1 MLKINVYV
9 QKTKLFI
16 NRKKILCSFAVKLG
30 SLLIE
35 NCAKWLLINY
45 SCYKI
50 IPQTRKASK
59 FLKNCNY
66 FFSIRWSLFIL
77 QSQCAKSNFL
87 TKLGDL
93 GKLKKFSRGGRGGS
107 GQLATPLAWWSREV
121 CLVYA
126 RAKLS
131 NKQIWIFLRFFY
143 QLFFNILKWI
153 SNICDIP
160 CLFRCSEKSSVI
172 PQCWRS
178 PFFFDDEEEDI
189 EVPPVQKVESESW
202 TLNSFL

>member
-77 QSQCAKSNFL
+77 QSQCANSNFL

-93 GKLKKFSRGGRGGS
+93 EKIFKLFYCEIHEKKKNFNW
-107 GQLATPLAWWSREV
+107 PHMIK
-121 CLVYA
+121 CLLY
-126 RAKLS
+126 K
-131 NKQIWIFLRFFY
+131 NKFRFFY
-143 QLFFNILKWI
+143 MASKISFDILI
-153 SNICDIP
+153 IP
-160 CLFRCSEKSSVI
+160 L
-172 PQCWRS
+172 
-178 PFFFDDEEEDI
+178 
-189 EVPPVQKVESESW
+189 
-202 TLNSFL
+202 